1 MATRAELEARKTA
14 LETAIINVLEGG
26 QEFQT
31 RNARV
36 KQVPLEILQEQLAAV
51 ESALDSL
58 NGTNATT
65 VLLKYG
71 GCRQEKR

>member
-14 LETAIINVLEGG
+14 LETAITNVLEGG

-65 VLLKYG
+65 VLL
-71 GCRQEKR
+71 Q

>member
-1 MATRAELEARKTA
+1 MATKEELTARKTA
-14 LETAIINVLEGG
+14 LETAIKNVLEGG

-36 KQVPLEILQEQLAAV
+36 KQVPLEILEEQLAEV
-51 ESALDSL
+51 ESALDTY

-71 GCRQEKR
+71 GCR